1 MQTTAAELAIDN
13 FLSLLNFIADPAI
26 IIDEKGNFLVMNH
39 AFEKISGF
47 KNDECTGKNSLAT
60 DNLTPEDIALIKD
73 NQNKRNLGI
82 EVAPYEI
89 TIKTPQNEKRCFE
102 LNAKKI
108 DFFGYQP
115 AILILFRDVTNRKHV
130 EQKLKMTSQK
140 LAALVNE
147 KVKEIQENAEK
158 LRIIFNSSPDAISFI
173 EPNGRLLDFNDIA
186 LKLFGYSSR
195 AEVQDMNVFTLIPEK
210 EQKKAALS
218 LQKIIETGTLKPQRF
233 TLLNRAGQEFPAEI
247 SASHV
252 KDSAGRLIG
261 LVIITKDIT
270 ERKQLEESLIS
281 SEEKFRAITTTA
293 INAVVLADE
302 DDKIVYWNPSAER
315 MFGYVEQEVLG
326 KRLTDLVVPPEKH
339 AGHKLMLKQLAQ
351 SEQNMNRILEVH
363 ALRKDKTTFPLELS
377 ATNLQLKGKRY
388 ALGIMQDISN
398 RKKIED
404 AIKQERDLL
413 ETVTENIDAG
423 LAIISKDYKIL
434 WANKLLRQAKVGN
447 IQNKLCYTVFNNQ
460 SHICTDCGVMKIFDG
475 SETVNRHDF
484 RFVNSKGKRR
494 CVELIVTPIKD
505 KNGKIIAALELAV
518 DVTEKRRLESKHASK
533 LERLVAE
540 RTRQL
545 DEAQEKLVTTE
556 RLAAIGELAA
566 MVGHDLRNPL
576 TGMKAA
582 TYYLKGKIKAD
593 PNPKTHEMLELI
605 DDCIDQ
611 SNKIVNDL
619 LEYSRT
625 VKLELSQNTP
635 SVFIKYALS
644 TVQIPQNITVLH
656 QDSEDKPVSFDSPK
670 MQRVFMNIIKNAFD
684 AMPKGGTLNIASRKT
699 SKNWVIEFADSGDGM
714 TQETLEKLGNPLFT
728 TKAKGMGFGI
738 PICKRIVEAHGGK
751 LLIDSVL
758 GQGTT
763 VTVKIP
769 LNPEQAHPSQ
779 DFLK

>member
-1 MQTTAAELAIDN
+1 
-13 FLSLLNFIADPAI
+13 
-26 IIDEKGNFLVMNH
+26 
-39 AFEKISGF
+39 
-47 KNDECTGKNSLAT
+47 
-60 DNLTPEDIALIKD
+60 
-73 NQNKRNLGI
+73 LGI

-89 TIKTPQNEKRCFE
+89 TIKTPENEKRCFE

-115 AILILFRDVTNRKHV
+115 AILILFRDVTQRKHV
-130 EQKLKMTSQK
+130 ELKLKMTSQK

-158 LRIIFNSSPDAISFI
+158 LRIIFDSSPDAISFI
-173 EPNGRLLDFNDIA
+173 EPNGRLLDFNDVA

-195 AEVQDMNVFTLIPEK
+195 AEVQGMNVFTLIPEK

-218 LQKIIETGTLKPQRF
+218 LQKIIETGNLKPQRF

-247 SASHV
+247 SACQV
-252 KDSAGRLIG
+252 KDSTGKLIG
-261 LVIITKDIT
+261 LVITTKDIT

-302 DDKIVYWNPSAER
+302 DDKITYWNPSAER
-315 MFGYVEQEVLG
+315 MFGYTEQEVLG

-363 ALRKDKTTFPLELS
+363 ALRKDKTSFPLELS

-388 ALGIMQDISN
+388 AVGIMQDIST
-398 RKKIED
+398 RKKVED

-434 WANKLLRQAKVGN
+434 WANKLLRQAKVGS

-460 SHICTDCGVMKIFDG
+460 TCACQDCGVMKIFDG

-518 DVTEKRRLESKHASK
+518 DVTEKRRLESRHASK

-625 VKLELSQNTP
+625 VKLEYSQNTP

-644 TVQIPQNITVLH
+644 TIQIPQNITVLH
-656 QDSEDKPVSFDSPK
+656 QDLEDKPVSFDSPK
-670 MQRVFMNIIKNAFD
+670 MQRVFTNIIKNALD
-684 AMPKGGTLNIASRKT
+684 AMPKGGTLNITNRKT
-699 SKNWVIEFADSGDGM
+699 SKNWVIEFTDSGEGM

-769 LNPEQAHPSQ
+769 LNSEQAQPTHTS
-779 DFLK
+779 LK

>member
-26 IIDEKGNFLVMNH
+26 IIDEKGNFLLMNH
-39 AFEKISGF
+39 AFEKISGY
-47 KNDECTGKNSLAT
+47 KNDESTGKSSLVT

-89 TIKTPQNEKRCFE
+89 TIKTPENGKRCFE

-115 AILILFRDVTNRKHV
+115 AILILFRDVTQRKLV
-130 EQKLKMTSQK
+130 EQKLKKNSERLTV
-140 LAALVNE
+140 LVNE
-147 KVKEIQENAEK
+147 KVKEIKDNAEK
-158 LRIIFNSSPDAISFI
+158 LRIIFDSSPDALSFI
-173 EPNGRLLDFNDIA
+173 EPNGRLLDFNDAA

-195 AEVQDMNVFTLIPEK
+195 DEALNLNIFVHTLER
-210 EQKKAALS
+210 EQ
-218 LQKIIETGTLKPQRF
+218 QKIGLALEKIAKTGKLKTQRYTLK
-233 TLLNRAGQEFPAEI
+233 NRAGQEFPVELT
-247 SASHV
+247 SSPV
-252 KDSAGRLIG
+252 KDANGQLIG
-261 LVIITKDIT
+261 FVVNTKDIT
-270 ERKQLEESLIS
+270 ERKQLEEALIA

-293 INAVVLADE
+293 INAIILADE
-302 DDKIVYWNPSAER
+302 DDTIVYWNPSAER
-315 MFGYVEQEVLG
+315 MFGYTDQEAIG
-326 KRLTDLVVPPEKH
+326 KQLTDLIIPPENH
-339 AGHKLMLKQLAQ
+339 AGHKLMLKQIAQ
-351 SEQNMNRILEVH
+351 SEQTLNRILEVT
-363 ALRKDKTTFPLELS
+363 ALRKDKTRFHLELS
-377 ATNLQLKGKRY
+377 ATNLKLKNKRCS
-388 ALGIMQDISN
+388 LGIMQDISN
-398 RKKIED
+398 RKKVED

-423 LAIISKDYKIL
+423 LAIISRDYKIL
-434 WANKLLRQAKVGN
+434 WANKLLRQAKNPG
-447 IQNKLCYTVFNNQ
+447 IQNKLCYTIFNNQ
-460 SHICTDCGVMKIFDG
+460 TSVCKDCGVIKIFGG
-475 SETVNRHDF
+475 SQQVDRHDF

-505 KNGKIIAALELAV
+505 KNGQIVAALELAV
-518 DVTEKRRLESKHASK
+518 DVTEKRRLESRHSSK

-545 DEAQEKLVTTE
+545 EETQEKLVTTE

-605 DDCIDQ
+605 DDCINQ

-625 VKLELSQNTP
+625 VKLELSENSP
-635 SVFIKYALS
+635 SIFINYALS
-644 TVQIPQNITVLH
+644 TIQMPQNIKVVQQAL
-656 QDSEDKPVSFDSPK
+656 DDKPVSFDSPK

-684 AMPKGGTLNIASRKT
+684 AMPKGGTLSITNRKT
-699 SKNWVIEFADSGDGM
+699 SKNWVIEFTDSGEGM

-769 LNPEQAHPSQ
+769 LNIEQSQ
-779 DFLK
+779 PLKHL